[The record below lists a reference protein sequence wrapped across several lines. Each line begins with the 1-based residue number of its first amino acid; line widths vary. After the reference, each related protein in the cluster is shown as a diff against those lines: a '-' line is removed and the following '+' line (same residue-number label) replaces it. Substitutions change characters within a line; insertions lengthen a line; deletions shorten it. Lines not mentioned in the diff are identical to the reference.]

1 MPARVRRTHK
11 EYDDIHELNGER
23 NTNHWRH
30 SYGLIAEFSSGNGFL
45 GVEGGTAKVPHAPGR
60 TSRWETANNRGGL

>member
-30 SYGLIAEFSSGNGFL
+30 SYGLIAEFSSGSDFL
-45 GVEGGTAKVPHAPGR
+45 GAEGGTA
-60 TSRWETANNRGGL
+60 